1 MNSEK
6 TRENARFLKT
16 SKILRLLNFPSVS
29 CLFPLFAT
37 ISLINLTKTFGSF
50 FSLENKARANVIT
63 IPKKIVKTHGFL
75 NLTQFIFFFQSVSD
89 ALRPDMDS
97 HPDTLIG
104 SNIFD
109 GLIRHDRL
117 LTDSLNLGLGL
128 LPPGQ
133 GLASEHPV
141 VKTEHSYSMA
151 GSDGDSI
158 PDSPLS
164 FTDTGKF
171 KAQYLRLFT
180 FFLLASF

>member
-1 MNSEK
+1 MDSHPDILIGSNIFDGLIWHLS
-6 TRENARFLKT
+6 T
-16 SKILRLLNFPSVS
+16 SF
-29 CLFPLFAT
+29 
-37 ISLINLTKTFGSF
+37 SF
-50 FSLENKARANVIT
+50 FSRSKIKRAQNNHENSRV
-63 IPKKIVKTHGFL
+63 FL
-75 NLTQFIFFFQSVSD
+75 KLTTFLLFFQSVSD

-133 GLASEHPV
+133 GLASEPPV

-164 FTDTGKF
+164 FTDTGKHN
-171 KAQYLRLFT
+171 L
-180 FFLLASF
+180 

>member
-1 MNSEK
+1 MK
-6 TRENARFLKT
+6 KFRENAWFFKTYTFFL
-16 SKILRLLNFPSVS
+16 L
-29 CLFPLFAT
+29 
-37 ISLINLTKTFGSF
+37 
-50 FSLENKARANVIT
+50 
-63 IPKKIVKTHGFL
+63 
-75 NLTQFIFFFQSVSD
+75 QSVSD

-133 GLASEHPV
+133 GLASEPPV

-164 FTDTGKF
+164 FTDTGKHNMSTIF
-171 KAQYLRLFT
+171 RRMT
-180 FFLLASF
+180 V

>member
-1 MNSEK
+1 MK
-6 TRENARFLKT
+6 RFRENAWFLKLT
-16 SKILRLLNFPSVS
+16 CFLL
-29 CLFPLFAT
+29 
-37 ISLINLTKTFGSF
+37 
-50 FSLENKARANVIT
+50 
-63 IPKKIVKTHGFL
+63 
-75 NLTQFIFFFQSVSD
+75 QSVSD

-97 HPDTLIG
+97 HPDTLIV

-133 GLASEHPV
+133 GLASEPPV

-164 FTDTGKF
+164 FTDTGKHRF
-171 KAQYLRLFT
+171 QFYLGLLKSQFISKLF
-180 FFLLASF
+180 FGVIN

>member
-1 MNSEK
+1 MRSE
-6 TRENARFLKT
+6 
-16 SKILRLLNFPSVS
+16 
-29 CLFPLFAT
+29 
-37 ISLINLTKTFGSF
+37 
-50 FSLENKARANVIT
+50 
-63 IPKKIVKTHGFL
+63 
-75 NLTQFIFFFQSVSD
+75 
-89 ALRPDMDS
+89 S

-133 GLASEHPV
+133 GLASEPPV

-164 FTDTGKF
+164 FTDTGKHRF
-171 KAQYLRLFT
+171 QFYLHAVSDYKKR
-180 FFLLASF
+180 

>member
-1 MNSEK
+1 
-6 TRENARFLKT
+6 
-16 SKILRLLNFPSVS
+16 
-29 CLFPLFAT
+29 
-37 ISLINLTKTFGSF
+37 
-50 FSLENKARANVIT
+50 
-63 IPKKIVKTHGFL
+63 
-75 NLTQFIFFFQSVSD
+75 
-89 ALRPDMDS
+89 MDS

-128 LPPGQ
+128 LPPGH
-133 GLASEHPV
+133 GLASEPPV

-164 FTDTGKF
+164 FTDTGKHNTC
-171 KAQYLRLFT
+171 LLF
-180 FFLLASF
+180 SVV

>member
-1 MNSEK
+1 M
-6 TRENARFLKT
+6 
-16 SKILRLLNFPSVS
+16 
-29 CLFPLFAT
+29 
-37 ISLINLTKTFGSF
+37 
-50 FSLENKARANVIT
+50 
-63 IPKKIVKTHGFL
+63 
-75 NLTQFIFFFQSVSD
+75 QSVSD

-133 GLASEHPV
+133 GLASEPPV

-164 FTDTGKF
+164 FTDTGKHNTYV
-171 KAQYLRLFT
+171 YLLLIFRRMTVHIMMKTLT
-180 FFLLASF
+180 F

>member
-1 MNSEK
+1 
-6 TRENARFLKT
+6 
-16 SKILRLLNFPSVS
+16 
-29 CLFPLFAT
+29 
-37 ISLINLTKTFGSF
+37 
-50 FSLENKARANVIT
+50 
-63 IPKKIVKTHGFL
+63 
-75 NLTQFIFFFQSVSD
+75 
-89 ALRPDMDS
+89 MDS

-133 GLASEHPV
+133 GLASEPPV

-164 FTDTGKF
+164 FTDTGKHNF
-171 KAQYLRLFT
+171 NYYRRLLVILVWHLYLKNQSLYHKI
-180 FFLLASF
+180 LLLQKLQSCAY

>member
-1 MNSEK
+1 MDGIIVKN
-6 TRENARFLKT
+6 RINARYLKSIYFLYQ
-16 SKILRLLNFPSVS
+16 SVS
-29 CLFPLFAT
+29 EVG
-37 ISLINLTKTFGSF
+37 NLTNFYVF
-50 FSLENKARANVIT
+50 FSRDAKQLWKSF
-63 IPKKIVKTHGFL
+63 VKTHGFL
-75 NLTQFIFFFQSVSD
+75 KLIHFSLLQSVSD

-133 GLASEHPV
+133 GLASEPPV

-164 FTDTGKF
+164 FTDTGKHN
-171 KAQYLRLFT
+171 L
-180 FFLLASF
+180 